1 MLAGIFLFYFYKMQ
15 LYTVVSSSSS
25 FSIFSVWFVTSHVIM
40 RLWLLEH
47 KFSEER
53 LLELTKFS
61 GQLTYK
67 SLKILDPVIN
77 KSKGFFFC
85 GY

>member
-1 MLAGIFLFYFYKMQ
+1 
-15 LYTVVSSSSS
+15 
-25 FSIFSVWFVTSHVIM
+25 M

-53 LLELTKFS
+53 FLELTKFS

-77 KSKGFFFC
+77 KSKGFFSVDIDGNIIFLV
-85 GY
+85 